1 MAVHRV
7 GAPPRVIPY
16 VLVTGDFVRTGGMD
30 VANYSLASY
39 LARNGAD
46 VHLVAH
52 RADPELL
59 AMPNIRFHH
68 VAKLGGSYLLGAPLL
83 RRAGARWTRALAHQ
97 GARVVA
103 NGGNC
108 ETADTNWVH
117 YVHAAYT
124 PTMAGSLARRAIA
137 GWSRR
142 GFVADEHRALARARL
157 VVTNSNRTRADVV
170 ERLGVTPDR
179 AQTVYYGTDP
189 NHHRPPSVAERATA
203 RSALGWD
210 DDAPTLVFVGALG
223 DRRKGF
229 DRLFAAWERL
239 CADPNWPARLVVVG
253 AGGELAAWRARA
265 ERLGRPDR
273 IRFLGFTRDVRSVLW
288 ACDAL
293 VAPARY
299 EAYGLAVHEAVCCG
313 LPSIVTEISGVA
325 ERLPELQPL
334 QFPAGDDPEPL
345 VSAIDRWTS
354 APGEWRARALAA
366 STKLRAWTWDDMAA
380 RIVSLMTHAGAP

>member
-1 MAVHRV
+1 
-7 GAPPRVIPY
+7 
-16 VLVTGDFVRTGGMD
+16 MD
-30 VANYSLASY
+30 VANFSLASY

-59 AMPNIRFHH
+59 ALSNIRFHR
-68 VAKLGGSYLLGAPLL
+68 VAKPGGSYLLGAPLL
-83 RRAGARWTRALAHQ
+83 RRAGARWMRTLAQQ
-97 GARVVA
+97 GARVVV

-108 ETADTNWVH
+108 DTADTNWVH

-124 PTMAGSLARRAIA
+124 PMLAGSLARRAVA
-137 GWSRR
+137 RWSRR
-142 GFVADEHRALARARL
+142 GFVADERRALSRARL
-157 VVTNSNRTRADVV
+157 VVTNSNRTRADVI
-170 ERLGVTPDR
+170 ERLGVAPER

-189 NHHRPPSVAERATA
+189 SHHRPPTVAERATA
-203 RSALGWD
+203 RSVLGWH
-210 DDAPTLVFVGALG
+210 DDAPALVFVGALG

-239 CADPNWPARLVVVG
+239 CADHSWPARLVVVG

-265 ERLGRPDR
+265 EQLGPHAR

-313 LPSIVTEISGVA
+313 LPAIVTGISGVA
-325 ERLPELQPL
+325 ERMPELQPL
-334 QFPAGDDPEPL
+334 QFDVGDDPAPL
-345 VSAIDRWTS
+345 VSAISRW
-354 APGEWRARALAA
+354 AAARDEWHARALAA
-366 STKLRAWTWDDMAA
+366 STNLRAWTWDDMAA
-380 RIVSLMTHAGAP
+380 RIVSLMTRSGAP